1 MSHRVPQH
9 VPPFVT
15 NSLMIRQEIQR
26 FESVHPCI
34 YALYDL
40 IEEGLPADS
49 PLQRQLHDYIV
60 CIEGITW
67 FKVLYLHEKMTYD
80 LYVYIY
86 VL

>member
-1 MSHRVPQH
+1 MSHRVPQR

-40 IEEGLPADS
+40 IEEGLPENS
-49 PLQRQLHDYIV
+49 LLQRQLHDYIV
-60 CIEGITW
+60 CIEGKAMNCPHFLYIH
-67 FKVLYLHEKMTYD
+67 KVQ
-80 LYVYIY
+80 
-86 VL
+86 